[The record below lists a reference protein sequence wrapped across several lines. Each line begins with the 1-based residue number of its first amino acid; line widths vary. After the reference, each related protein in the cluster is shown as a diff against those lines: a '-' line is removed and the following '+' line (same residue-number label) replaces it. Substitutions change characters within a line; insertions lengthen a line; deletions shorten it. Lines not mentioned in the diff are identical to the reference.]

1 MVSRLIAQAKG
12 YLRRRA
18 IRKRIDQIRE
28 ELSIVTRF
36 DLPEEVK
43 AQIILNLL
51 KKIRELEVEVIEIKD
66 HLTLR
71 EL

>member
-1 MVSRLIAQAKG
+1 MRLLIAQAKG

-18 IRKRIDQIRE
+18 IRKRIDQIRV

-36 DLPEEVK
+36 DLPEETK

-51 KKIRELEVEVIEIKD
+51 KKIRELEVEVIEI
-66 HLTLR
+66 
-71 EL
+71 